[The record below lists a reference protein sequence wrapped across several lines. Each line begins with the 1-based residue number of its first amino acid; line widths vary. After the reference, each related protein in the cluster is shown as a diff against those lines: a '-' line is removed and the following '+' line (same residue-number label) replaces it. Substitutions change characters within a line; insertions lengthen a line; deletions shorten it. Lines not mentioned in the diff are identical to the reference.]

1 MGMGAMTGRAAGFC
15 IGTEPSGRIPS
26 AFGLGGGR
34 GLGVGRRL
42 GCGVRGGGGRGW
54 RNWFHA
60 TGLPG
65 WMRWG
70 EPAQGAVRPD
80 AEQALRTQAEVLQS
94 QLDQVQ
100 ERLRQVEAQAGT
112 KEQEG

>member
-15 IGTEPSGRIPS
+15 IGTEPSVVSLPLSDWEGEEDWCGPP
-26 AFGLGGGR
+26 
-34 GLGVGRRL
+34 V
-42 GCGVRGGGGRGW
+42 GVRCAWRGRSGMAELVSCH
-54 RNWFHA
+54 RA
-60 TGLPG
+60 SG
-65 WMRWG
+65 WMRRG

-100 ERLRQVEAQAGT
+100 ERLRQVEAQAGK